1 MFLLQQADSHLH
13 PETQYICTYICLT
26 INLVFISWKKFKLYT
41 SQFFLPQY
49 TLILSQL
56 PPPFTHHPPHCLFS
70 PEFSLKNQYI
80 SCRKIVKNIAERI
93 LLIFMFILQ
102 TKGDQLQ
109 NAFQHTL
116 YYMYTALRCKGL
128 KVHELYILQFCKCI
142 LSSTCVIVKWTFQC
156 VLGNSI
162 TEVQFETNDTEYIV
176 CLQDIVLY
184 KWLLKFQQPTAK
196 LVERN

>member
-1 MFLLQQADSHLH
+1 MHLYLFDNKSCFHQLEEVQALHKPIFLTPVHVDSA
-13 PETQYICTYICLT
+13 PT
-26 INLVFISWKKFKLYT
+26 
-41 SQFFLPQY
+41 
-49 TLILSQL
+49 
-56 PPPFTHHPPHCLFS
+56 PPPPSHIIHPTAFFS
-70 PEFSLKNQYI
+70 PTFSLKNQYI
-80 SCRKIVKNIAERI
+80 SCRKILKNIAERI

-162 TEVQFETNDTEYIV
+162 TEVQFETNDTE
-176 CLQDIVLY
+176 
-184 KWLLKFQQPTAK
+184 
-196 LVERN
+196 